1 MYSKVRSTQTLLSSG
16 YTRLVADMNSGNAFR
31 DLKDIKL
38 YPSVGAKRPGA
49 QLRVNFGQKPFLFDI
64 DGMMAVRLS

>member
-1 MYSKVRSTQTLLSSG
+1 MIGT
-16 YTRLVADMNSGNAFR
+16 AFK

-49 QLRVNFGQKPFLFDI
+49 QLRVNFGQTPFLFDI
-64 DGMMAVRLS
+64 DGMMAVSNL